1 MEIFTVDQA
10 AEILALCPKTVRD
23 MLNTG
28 RMHGSKI
35 GGKWRILQSD
45 IDELMAS
52 NGGMRIQP
60 NINAQSSVQPELKR
74 DVKEEDHF
82 CPFLSVAQR
91 EKVACDASC
100 ALYIPKLRGE
110 SGTCSI
116 AILAKNN

>member
-10 AEILALCPKTVRD
+10 AEILALCPKTIRD

-52 NGGMRIQP
+52 NAGMSIQP
-60 NINAQSSVQPELKR
+60 NINAQSSVQFKLKR

-91 EKVACDASC
+91 ERVACDMNC
-100 ALYIPKLRGE
+100 ALYITGRRGD
-110 SGTCSI
+110 GTCSI
-116 AILAKNN
+116 AILAKKN